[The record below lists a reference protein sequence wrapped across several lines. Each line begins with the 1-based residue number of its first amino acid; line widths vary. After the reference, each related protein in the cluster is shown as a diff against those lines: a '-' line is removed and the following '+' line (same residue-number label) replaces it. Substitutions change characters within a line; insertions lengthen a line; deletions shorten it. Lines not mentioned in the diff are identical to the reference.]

1 MIYEEYEAIWSKI
14 RKLEKE
20 LFNQINKRETLFDK
34 TQPKSP
40 KLDKEKVDGKN
51 PTNMMDQYVIQKEYL
66 NTRIEQLNI
75 TLDDWY
81 QALKRKREEL
91 RLSKNLYDM
100 IYYYRY
106 IERLSIFKVSKLVNY
121 SDKQTRRHLKNI
133 EKTLKCPKMSI
144 K

>member
-1 MIYEEYEAIWSKI
+1 MIYEEYEGIWNKI

-20 LFNQINKRETLFDK
+20 LFKLINQRDELFDK

-40 KLDKEKVDGKN
+40 KLDKEKVDSKN
-51 PTNMMDQYVIQKEYL
+51 TSNIMEQYVIQKEYL

-106 IERLSIFKVSKLVNY
+106 IERLSVFKVSKLVSY
-121 SDKQTRRHLKNI
+121 SEKQTRRHLKNI
-133 EKTLKCPKMSI
+133 DKTLKCPKMSI